1 MFAFFS
7 GQDLIVILLI
17 VLLLA
22 GGKKIPELMRGLG
35 KGINEFNKAKSGADD
50 EAEKKPEQ
58 PATPVKVEPAKP
70 AGGDQPADPG
80 KPK

>member
-35 KGINEFNKAKSGADD
+35 KGIHEFNKAKGGVDE
-50 EAEKKPEQ
+50 EAEKKPA
-58 PATPVKVEPAKP
+58 PPVPPAKP
-70 AGGDQPADPG
+70 EGGDKPADPG
-80 KPK
+80 KPG